1 MIPSGVPPQQ
11 PYTNAEMELRG
22 QKIQRAL
29 EAERAFRGQQIKRD
43 YKTPI
48 PVLYIVV
55 GMALLL
61 VLIVVILGVGVF
73 HFW

>member
-11 PYTNAEMELRG
+11 PHTN
-22 QKIQRAL
+22 
-29 EAERAFRGQQIKRD
+29 AERAFRGQQIKRD